1 MWQDKLK
8 EIISILENSSVNEI
22 EIKFWGKTYRV
33 VKNPSNNLAK
43 QYVDSSSSVTQLEP
57 KNLQEN
63 NDSIVE
69 EDVLNIKSPMP
80 GVFYSSKSPDASP
93 FVNEGDTVKSG
104 QVICIIESMKIMNE
118 IESEFDG
125 KIKSI
130 LVKNSDPVEYDQ
142 VLFIIEP
149 L

>member
-43 QYVDSSSSVTQLEP
+43 QYVDSSNSATQLEP

-63 NDSIVE
+63 NDSIIE
-69 EDVLNIKSPMP
+69 EDTLNIKSPMP

-93 FVNEGDTVKSG
+93 FVNEGDIVKSG

>member
-69 EDVLNIKSPMP
+69 KDALNIKSPMP

>member
-69 EDVLNIKSPMP
+69 ENVLNIKSPMP